1 MPHTVFYLIVTA
13 LMILLLLKIITA
25 PIHFILKL
33 LLNGIC
39 GLAVVMLLNLLA
51 GWTGVLLAL
60 NWVTVLIVAVLGLP
74 GVGALLILH
83 FLFL

>member
-33 LLNGIC
+33 LLNTALGF
-39 GLAVVMLLNLLA
+39 LALFLFHYLSPLLGVHIGLNLA
-51 GWTGVLLAL
+51 NA
-60 NWVTVLIVAVLGLP
+60 LIVGILGVP
-74 GVGALLILH
+74 GFFLLLLLSWIL
-83 FLFL
+83 